1 MEELISVIVPV
12 YKTEKYLCRCVK
24 SILGQ
29 TYQNLEVILVD
40 DGSTDSCPKL
50 CDEFAQM
57 DKRVKVIHK
66 KNGGLSSARNEGL
79 KYAQGSYIGFV
90 DSDDWISPNM
100 YSALIEL
107 LKLHPECDIA
117 ECGVIITNKEKEIPA
132 DLKKQEKVLDK
143 RDMFNYFF
151 RINGEKSNN
160 GVWKYLLKK
169 EILQSFAFT
178 DTLNEDVE
186 ASYEFYHRAN
196 YMIQTNQKYYYYFV
210 NHDGITN
217 SRFTEK
223 DMDYIKVWDRILK
236 RTEREY
242 PEYLEHAEFYRK
254 RANFTML
261 GKMKLKGY
269 DRQND
274 KLRKINHELKTAVRH
289 DWMELMRGKLP
300 LSRKLLL
307 LYLMI

>member
-1 MEELISVIVPV
+1 MEELISVIIPV
-12 YKTEKYLCRCVK
+12 YKTEKYLHRCVN
-24 SILGQ
+24 SILRQ
-29 TYQNLEVILVD
+29 SYQNLEVILVD
-40 DGSTDSCPKL
+40 DGSPDSCPEL
-50 CDEFAQM
+50 CDQLERR
-57 DKRVKVIHK
+57 DRRIKVIHK
-66 KNGGLSSARNEGL
+66 ENGGASLARNEGL
-79 KYAQGSYIGFV
+79 RNARGSYISFV
-90 DSDDWISPNM
+90 DSDDWIAPDM
-100 YSALIEL
+100 YSSLMAL
-107 LKLHPECDIA
+107 LKRHPECDIA
-117 ECGVIITNKEKEIPA
+117 ECGVIITDKEKVILT
-132 DLKKQEKVLDK
+132 DSQNQEKILDK
-143 RDMFNYFF
+143 KDMFNYFF
-151 RINGEKSNN
+151 RLNGEKSNN
-160 GVWKYLLKK
+160 GVWKYLIKK
-169 EILQSFAFT
+169 EILKDFSFVGTF
-178 DTLNEDVE
+178 EDVE

-236 RTEREY
+236 RTEREH

-274 KLRKINHELKTAVRH
+274 KLRKINRELKTAVRH

-307 LYLMI
+307 LYLII